1 MKNPTQS
8 VAEARATM
16 QRLSLGLRLIEAER
30 ATREEKPRRNDTGL
44 NAGRDAT
51 SCVFSF
57 MSLPRNTRLD

>member
-1 MKNPTQS
+1 
-8 VAEARATM
+8 M

-44 NAGRDAT
+44 DAGRDAT